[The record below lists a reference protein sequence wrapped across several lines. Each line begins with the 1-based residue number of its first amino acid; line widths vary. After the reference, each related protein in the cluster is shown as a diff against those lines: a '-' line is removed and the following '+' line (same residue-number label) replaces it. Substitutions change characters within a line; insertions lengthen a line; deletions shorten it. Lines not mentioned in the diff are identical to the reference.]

1 MWYYGLERKRATQKF
16 HCPVSGTGE
25 GCAGREEC
33 HRLGGVRQDAKR
45 RIVRI
50 KINEDKLRIF
60 AALPRHTY
68 RWKRLHMK
76 RSALEC
82 INARVGR
89 DFQLEQHY
97 MRGLETMQ
105 MRVALSLSVMLA
117 MACMS
122 THEGQPQRMRSL
134 ILPLA
139 T

>member
-1 MWYYGLERKRATQKF
+1 MTCDLFMITSKA
-16 HCPVSGTGE
+16 
-25 GCAGREEC
+25 C
-33 HRLGGVRQDAKR
+33 HRLGSVRQDAKR

-50 KINEDKLRIF
+50 KINGDKLRTF

-68 RWKRLHMK
+68 RWKRHQQ
-76 RSALEC
+76 RSVLER

-89 DFQLEQHY
+89 DFQLEHHY

-117 MACMS
+117 MACTS
-122 THEGQPQRMRSL
+122 IREGQSQRMRSL

-139 T
+139 A

>member
-1 MWYYGLERKRATQKF
+1 
-16 HCPVSGTGE
+16 
-25 GCAGREEC
+25 
-33 HRLGGVRQDAKR
+33 
-45 RIVRI
+45 
-50 KINEDKLRIF
+50 
-60 AALPRHTY
+60 
-68 RWKRLHMK
+68 MK
-76 RSALEC
+76 RSVLER

-105 MRVALSLSVMLA
+105 MRFALSLSVMLA